1 MPNPNAT
8 GKKAIFGEI
17 AQTKAFRLY
26 SWEIEPVKEFIKK
39 MREEKRAQLK
49 GKTNE
54 K

>member
-1 MPNPNAT
+1 MSDYKPT

-39 MREEKRAQLK
+39 MREEKRKQLK
-49 GKTNE
+49 K
-54 K
+54 